1 MISDND
7 FIYHISPKGIY
18 LERAKQIEG
27 TNLFRFEY
35 SDHKISFDE
44 FGYLDETLT
53 SQHPQHTQHP
63 QHPQVLPSCLPA
75 NNETYQAL
83 ILIYGVSTVPKLY
96 PL

>member
-53 SQHPQHTQHP
+53 SQHT
-63 QHPQVLPSCLPA
+63 QVLPSCLPA

>member
-53 SQHPQHTQHP
+53 SQHPQH
-63 QHPQVLPSCLPA
+63 PQVLPSCLPA